1 MPDLPSRPQ
10 EAAEAALPAVCRDT
24 VLSYAGL
31 CAAGPDAAGRLA
43 TEAFARGARE
53 IRAGGTDPA
62 ARRPP
67 RLPAAPLLLTAVRTT
82 AADWEAAGRGDELAP
97 GLRRWLASRQAA
109 RYTGPPQ
116 GRPLALRALRDMRPA
131 DAELLWL
138 ADVEALP
145 LAVVARRLGL
155 DPDTASDELAEARE
169 LFRERCRRGHADAP
183 PAPGCRRYTG
193 LLDAVTRTPG
203 IDVPDDLARHLA
215 DCTGCAD
222 AAACLRPPGPALPVA
237 LADGVL
243 GWGGRAH
250 VERRRRAAE
259 RRPGPALPA
268 PGEDGDRRRS
278 RRVRAGLLAT
288 AVLVSLPALAVSL
301 RPFGGDDPG
310 TPAPRDGDDRRAVAA
325 ARPSPPDPV
334 ARTSPDL
341 GEAPVEAT
349 TAAPETPDPPT
360 SAAPPPPSAPSAPAP
375 RTTATP
381 RDAAPDPAPAP
392 GMTAPPACRVRY
404 QLVNQ
409 WADGFQATVTV
420 TSDTALDSWDVAWT
434 FPDGQRI
441 GQMWDAVHAQDGD
454 RVTAGATSYNQDV
467 PAGGRIAFGFVATW
481 HGANSPPPGFT
492 LNGRACAT
500 G

>member
-10 EAAEAALPAVCRDT
+10 GAAEAAMSAVCRDT

-43 TEAFARGARE
+43 AEASARGARE
-53 IRAGGTDPA
+53 LRAGGSDPA

-67 RLPAAPLLLTAVRTT
+67 RLPGAPLLLTAVRTT

-97 GLRRWLASRQAA
+97 GLRRWLASEQAA
-109 RYTGPPQ
+109 RYAGPLRE
-116 GRPLALRALRDMRPA
+116 RPLALRALRDMRPA

-145 LAVVARRLGL
+145 LAVAARRLGL
-155 DPDTASDELAEARE
+155 DPDTASDELAEARV
-169 LFRERCRRGHADAP
+169 LFRERCRRGHVDAP

-203 IDVPDDLARHLA
+203 IEVPDDLARHLA
-215 DCTGCAD
+215 GCAGCAE
-222 AAACLRPPGPALPVA
+222 AAACLRPPGPGLPVA

-250 VERRRRAAE
+250 VERRRLAAE
-259 RRPGPALPA
+259 HRPGPALPA

-310 TPAPRDGDDRRAVAA
+310 TPAPRDADGHAVAA

-341 GEAPVEAT
+341 GEPPVEAG
-349 TAAPETPDPPT
+349 TAAPDTTPKTASGTPSPR
-360 SAAPPPPSAPSAPAP
+360 ASAPRPTAITRGSAPA
-375 RTTATP
+375 
-381 RDAAPDPAPAP
+381 PAPAP

-420 TSDTALDSWDVAWT
+420 TSDTALASWDVAWT
-434 FPDGQRI
+434 FPDGQRV

-454 RVTAGATSYNQDV
+454 RVTAGATGYNQDV
-467 PAGGRIAFGFVATW
+467 PAGGRITFGFVASW